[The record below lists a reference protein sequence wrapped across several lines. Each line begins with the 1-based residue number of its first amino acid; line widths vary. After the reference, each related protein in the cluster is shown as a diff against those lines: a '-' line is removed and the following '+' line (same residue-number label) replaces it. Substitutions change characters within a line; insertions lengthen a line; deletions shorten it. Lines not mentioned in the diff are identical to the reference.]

1 MQYSIEEI
9 LINTSGVIY
18 YQSERFDKSEQYMPC
33 AVSELCPAQNCIFIP
48 LYIHINSIL
57 TDSFW
62 SLERMINLGIRC
74 IMFDRVR
81 FREQKYKN
89 LLDNII
95 QKYKDKLDLV
105 IMVPDTLH
113 AIFDLANYTRTM
125 KLPKSTKIVAVTGS
139 IGKTSTTEMVYAILK
154 TKYKTYRGVPTV
166 NIRLRIAHKFLE
178 APPNVEY
185 LLFECSGQQRG
196 YLKWYSELLVPD
208 GAIVTKIANENLGE
222 YLTLKN
228 LAQNKASL
236 LSAMG
241 ENSTAVL
248 NGDPLLRKA
257 AEDYICKKIFV
268 DDKSYELLKT
278 DKDGSEFIYKGEK
291 YFIPVVGIHQIDNA
305 VKAIELTQNLGFTAD
320 EIRTGLSQFQA
331 VGDRWVVDKFQSGAV
346 LITDCPNNPS
356 YDTLMSAI
364 STFMDLY
371 KGTKY
376 KRLIISRIKLL
387 GEYEAETYMRL
398 AKYISTLDI
407 QELVCVG
414 EEITS
419 IRDYVSENSNIK
431 VVYFEKPKVIDKND
445 EFVKY
450 LINTL
455 NFEQATLL
463 KMQRQDVT
471 IKYGKVKEVLRAEV
485 PLQQV

>member
-1 MQYSIEEI
+1 MQYSIDEI
-9 LINTSGVIY
+9 LINTSGIIY
-18 YQSERFDKSEQYMPC
+18 YQSEKFDKSALYTPC
-33 AVSELCPAQNCIFIP
+33 AVAELCPENNCIFIP
-48 LYIHINSIL
+48 LYIHINAIL

-62 SLERMINLGIRC
+62 SIGKMINRGIRC

-81 FREQKYKN
+81 FREQKYRN
-89 LLDNII
+89 LLDNTI

-105 IMVPDTLH
+105 IIVPDTLH
-113 AIFDLANYTRTM
+113 AIFDLANYTRTV
-125 KLPKSTKIVAVTGS
+125 KLPKDTKIVAVTGS
-139 IGKTSTTEMVYAILK
+139 IGKTSTTEMVYGILK
-154 TKYKTYRGVPTV
+154 SKYKTYRGVPTV

-178 APPNVEY
+178 APPDVEY

-248 NGDPLLRKA
+248 NGDPLLREA
-257 AEDYICKKIFV
+257 AGDYICRKIFV
-268 DDKSYELLKT
+268 DDKSYELIKT

-291 YFIPVVGIHQIDNA
+291 YFIPVVGLHQIDNA
-305 VKAIELTQNLGFTAD
+305 IKAIELTRNLGFTTE
-320 EIRTGLSQFQA
+320 EIKTGLEQFQA
-331 VGDRWVVDKFQSGAV
+331 VGDRWVVDKFPSGAV

-364 STFMDLY
+364 STFMNLY
-371 KGTKY
+371 KDTKY

-387 GEYEAETYMRL
+387 GEYEAETYLRL
-398 AKYISTLDI
+398 AKFLSKLDI

-414 EEITS
+414 QEITS
-419 IRDYVSENSNIK
+419 IRDYVREHSNIK
-431 VVYFEKPKVIDKND
+431 VVYFEKPKTIDKDN

-450 LINTL
+450 LISTL

-471 IKYGKVKEVLRAEV
+471 IKYGKVKEVVRAQ
-485 PLQQV
+485 LL